1 MQITSRLTIAL
12 HIFAC
17 IDTFKDDYKLT
28 SDFLA
33 SSVNVNPVV
42 IRRILGQLKSAGLVN
57 VTRGSGGC
65 EIVKP
70 LTEITMLDVYRA
82 VDCVESDSLFHF
94 HENPNPECPVGRNI
108 HSILDEKLLRVQN
121 AMEHEM
127 QNITLAEIERDLQNC
142 ITNDQ

>member
-12 HIFAC
+12 HIFDC

-65 EIVKP
+65 EIAKP